1 MDVRL
6 ALPARQAVEK
16 RHDQDLEA
24 QGAFDDYGGTDRT
37 VRKRGH
43 EKKKNWATTEIF
55 DS

>member
-1 MDVRL
+1 
-6 ALPARQAVEK
+6 VEK